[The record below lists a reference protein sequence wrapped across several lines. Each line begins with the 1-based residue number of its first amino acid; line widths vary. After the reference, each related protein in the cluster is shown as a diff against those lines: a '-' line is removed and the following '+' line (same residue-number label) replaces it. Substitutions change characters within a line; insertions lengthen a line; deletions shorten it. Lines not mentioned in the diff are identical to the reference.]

1 MSQEDLSSAESDFS
15 EAETSY
21 RASGPDSARS
31 SYGFSEDSVSKSRQ
45 QNLNLKNL
53 ISGLENEDPHSKK
66 LEVVKDCSDVI
77 MRMVEDFGLMS
88 ESDSEDETENLHQH
102 RQVLLAFT
110 GRAEF
115 DKYIFIDD

>member
-1 MSQEDLSSAESDFS
+1 MSQADFSSAESDFS
-15 EAETSY
+15 DAETSN

-102 RQVLLAFT
+102 RQVLLGFT
-110 GRAEF
+110 GRAAF
-115 DKYIFIDD
+115 DKYIF